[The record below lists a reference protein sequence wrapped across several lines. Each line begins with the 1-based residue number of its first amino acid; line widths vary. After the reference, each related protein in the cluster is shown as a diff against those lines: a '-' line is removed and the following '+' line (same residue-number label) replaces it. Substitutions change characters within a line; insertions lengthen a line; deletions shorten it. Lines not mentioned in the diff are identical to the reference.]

1 MSKLLKYFKKYILYF
16 LSILALLYLQAQCDL
31 ALPKYTAGI
40 LNDIA
45 ASKAGMQTKSI
56 FQTGGIM
63 LGISLLGMAAAFSVA
78 FLSARLSA
86 ALAMDMRSDVFKRVV
101 SFSTA
106 EFEKFSTASL
116 ITRSTNDIQQ
126 VAMVVVML
134 MRSVFYAPIMGI
146 GAIRNVLQTNTSM
159 AWIIAM
165 AVGVLLIL
173 ITSMLLL
180 TLPRFKMLQKLV
192 DRLNLITREI
202 LSGLPVIRAFAT
214 EGYEEKRFEKANVD
228 LTKTSLFVN
237 RVMSF
242 MMPAIMIIMNGTSIL
257 IEWKSAS
264 GINAGTMEAGDMIA
278 FIQYTMQIIT
288 SFLMISMMSISL
300 PRASVSVKR
309 IAEVLSTETTIDNPE
324 NPKPF
329 NEELKGVVEFK
340 NVSFRYPG
348 AEEDVLS
355 DISFIAKPGQ
365 TVAFIGSTGSG
376 KTTLVNLIPRFYD
389 VTGGQ
394 ILVDGVDVRE
404 ASLYELRQKL
414 GYVPQKGVLFWG
426 TIESNIKYG
435 APDISQDQMQKAAR
449 IAQAESFISEKEN
462 TYQSEIAQGGTNVS
476 GGQRQRLAIAR
487 AIAKNPEIYIF
498 DDSFSALDFKT
509 DAALRKALREEIAN
523 STVLIVAQRI
533 NTIMHADQIIV
544 LDEGKIVGKGTHEEL
559 LENCEVY
566 KQIALSQLAKEELH
580 A

>member
-63 LGISLLGMAAAFSVA
+63 LVISLLGMAAAFSVA

-242 MMPAIMIIMNGTSIL
+242 MMPAIMIIMNGTTIL

-509 DAALRKALREEIAN
+509 DAALRKALREEIAH